1 MFRSLLIGQSGTGLI
16 TALGSPIV
24 LLHLVIINIM
34 CAEIDSDVALAL
46 FFVLRIVNN
55 ASAKVRVVQVQV
67 RLNRTEDPIESVTIE
82 CQ

>member
-1 MFRSLLIGQSGTGLI
+1 
-16 TALGSPIV
+16 
-24 LLHLVIINIM
+24 M